1 MSSAHIK
8 WFAIV
13 FLIILAA
20 SVGYWLGTQNAS
32 PPIQQPPS
40 HTEMKTMKPNRLSQE
55 TSPYLRLHQH
65 NPVDW
70 YPWGEEA
77 FEKAQKEDKPIFLSV
92 GYSSCYWCHVMERLV
107 FSDPEIA
114 QLMNSLFV
122 NIKVDREE
130 RPDIDA
136 LYMTATQVIS
146 GHGGWPNS
154 VFLTPDLKPFY
165 AGTYFPPQDSHGRPG
180 FPRVLQSLHMAWQE
194 KRQQIEDQ
202 SENIAQT
209 IRNVHSSQAAT
220 TPWSQNDFTTKLQTH
235 FQNHFDWR
243 NGGFGSAPKFPP
255 DQALAILLTFGQ
267 TIPDANEMLTLT
279 LGKIAQGGIQD
290 HLAGGFHRYSTD
302 AKWHVP
308 HFEKML
314 YNQSQFAENYLHAYQ
329 TTQNEIYRQTAEDI
343 LNFVTTTMTDQNG
356 GFYSALDAETDA
368 EEGAHYIWTETEIR
382 DILKTD
388 ADLFF
393 EAYALAP
400 VPDTDAGALY
410 RIQSDSDLAQEKN
423 TSTIQ
428 IHTQITQAKNRLL
441 QTRNQRKFPL
451 LDDKIITGWNGLM
464 IAAYAQSARTL
475 NHPQHGAIAQKA
487 AEFILQN
494 LRDESG
500 TLYRIYHSEQY
511 KIPAYQEDYAYFIRG
526 LIELYRTTKVPT
538 FLNEAEHLTQ
548 QMNTHFW
555 DTQSG
560 GYFFTPSNTE
570 LFVRAKSSSDGA
582 LPSGNAVALHNLV
595 NLHELTQKSHYLEQA
610 HKLASAFA
618 HNALESPAGYLH
630 FIHGIL
636 RLPQTESE
644 KDTTHTQQIDPHVQA
659 QLHLITSPS
668 QPGDLLHAE
677 IEIQIA
683 PQWHIQSAN
692 PTEDFLIA
700 TQVQIATRDTLTA
713 PNITYPEPKQISL
726 AIAESPITVYSG
738 TIRIPIT
745 CRVTPLQGT
754 TAHLS
759 FNLTYQACDD
769 ASCLQ
774 PKTISFPL
782 DIAY

>member
-1 MSSAHIK
+1 MIALK
-8 WFAIV
+8 WFIRV
-13 FLIILAA
+13 GIILLALGI
-20 SVGYWLGTQNAS
+20 GYWMGQHNQGTQMQAN
-32 PPIQQPPS
+32 QT
-40 HTEMKTMKPNRLSQE
+40 HTTKPNRLAQE

-77 FEKAQKEDKPIFLSV
+77 FQKAKKEDKPIFLSV

-107 FSDPEIA
+107 FSDSEIA

-122 NIKVDREE
+122 NVKVDREE

-165 AGTYFPPQDSHGRPG
+165 AGTYFPPEDSHGRPG
-180 FPRVLQSLHMAWQE
+180 FPRVLQSLHVAWQE
-194 KRQQIEDQ
+194 KRQQIEEQAD
-202 SENIAQT
+202 NIVQT
-209 IRNVHSSQAAT
+209 IRNVHSNHPTT
-220 TPWSQNDFTTKLQTH
+220 TPWSQTDFTKKLQAH

-243 NGGFGSAPKFPP
+243 NGGFGTAPKFPP
-255 DQALAILLTFGQ
+255 DQALSILLNFPK
-267 TIPDANEMLTLT
+267 IVPDASDMLTLT
-279 LGKIAQGGIQD
+279 LNKMANGGMQD

-314 YNQSQFAENYLHAYQ
+314 YNQSQLAENYLQAYQ
-329 TTQNEIYRQTAEDI
+329 STQNETHRQTSENI
-343 LNFVTTTMTDQNG
+343 LHFVATTMTDQNG

-368 EEGAHYIWTETEIR
+368 VEGAHYIWTESEIR
-382 DILKTD
+382 NTLNTD

-393 EAYALAP
+393 AAYALAP
-400 VPDTDAGALY
+400 VPDTEAGALY
-410 RIQSDSDLAQEKN
+410 RIQSDSDLAQTKN
-423 TSTIQ
+423 KPITEIQ
-428 IHTQITQAKNRLL
+428 TQITQAKNHLL
-441 QTRNQRKFPL
+441 QKRNQRKFPL

-464 IAAYAQSARTL
+464 IAAYAQAARVL
-475 NHPQHGAIAQKA
+475 NEPKHATTAQNA
-487 AEFILQN
+487 ATFILQN

-500 TLYRIYHSEQY
+500 ILYRIYHAKKF

-526 LIELYRTTKVPT
+526 LLELYRTTKTPT

-555 DTQSG
+555 DDQNG

-582 LPSGNAVALHNLV
+582 LPSGNAVALHNLID
-595 NLHELTQKSHYLEQA
+595 LHELTGQSRYLKQA

-636 RLPQTESE
+636 RLPQTDTQT
-644 KDTTHTQQIDPHVQA
+644 DTTHTQQTDPHVQA
-659 QLHLITSPS
+659 QLHVITIPT
-668 QPGDLLHAE
+668 QIGDLLQAE

-683 PQWHIQSAN
+683 PQWHIQSAS
-692 PTEDFLIA
+692 PTHDFLIA
-700 TQVQIATRDTLTA
+700 TQVQIATRDTLA
-713 PNITYPEPKQISL
+713 ELNITYPSAQQMPL
-726 AIAESPITVYSG
+726 AIAESPIDVYTG

-745 CRVTPLQGT
+745 CRVTPHQPQN
-754 TAHLS
+754 AHLS
-759 FNLTYQACDD
+759 FNLTYQACDE

-774 PKTISFPL
+774 PKTISLPL
-782 DIAY
+782 DIAF